1 MIIILQVTP
10 QSAHPWHVVSGF
22 KLARADLVSG
32 TLPIRLPSD
41 SGHIYISSY
50 VSHLKSLSSILVRS
64 HFNCWVCETKEAAM
78 ASKVGS
84 CFYIDISLDHKAH
97 QVSGLLAIFLLVL
110 VGVFQGLEARAN
122 PEADAEPEAEANP
135 DADPDAQYGSG
146 SYVDVADENGGQGYY
161 PGEQNGG
168 QGYYPGGQ
176 NGGQGYYPGDQ
187 NGGQGYYPGGGSY
200 PPNPGMPG
208 GNGGGLPPPY
218 APIQPGRP
226 SDFVP
231 LDPGG
236 GFQDPDF
243 GRPGDFQ
250 DPGFSRLAIARP
262 IEQPDF
268 ITPVYG
274 SGGQYPGGSGG
285 QGYNPGLSGGQ
296 GYNPG
301 GS

>member
-1 MIIILQVTP
+1 MGI
-10 QSAHPWHVVSGF
+10 AHQ
-22 KLARADLVSG
+22 
-32 TLPIRLPSD
+32 TPIRL
-41 SGHIYISSY
+41 
-50 VSHLKSLSSILVRS
+50 RS

-78 ASKVGS
+78 ASKV
-84 CFYIDISLDHKAH
+84 
-97 QVSGLLAIFLLVL
+97 SGLLAIFLVL

-122 PEADAEPEAEANP
+122 PEADAEPEAEADPEANP

-161 PGEQNGG
+161 PGER
-168 QGYYPGGQ
+168 
-176 NGGQGYYPGDQ
+176 
-187 NGGQGYYPGGGSY
+187 SY

-231 LDPGG
+231 LEPGG

-250 DPGFSRLAIARP
+250 DPGFSRPAIARP

-274 SGGQYPGGSGG
+274 SGGRYPGGSG
-285 QGYNPGLSGGQ
+285 
-296 GYNPG
+296 
-301 GS
+301 

>member
-1 MIIILQVTP
+1 
-10 QSAHPWHVVSGF
+10 
-22 KLARADLVSG
+22 
-32 TLPIRLPSD
+32 
-41 SGHIYISSY
+41 
-50 VSHLKSLSSILVRS
+50 
-64 HFNCWVCETKEAAM
+64 M
-78 ASKVGS
+78 AFKVGS
-84 CFYIDISLDHKAH
+84 CFYFDILLDHKVD
-97 QVSGLLAIFLLVL
+97 QVSGLLAIFLVL
-110 VGVFQGLEARAN
+110 VVVFQGLEARAN
-122 PEADAEPEAEANP
+122 PEADAEPEAEAEANP

-187 NGGQGYYPGGGSY
+187 NGGQGYYPGGDSY

-231 LDPGG
+231 LEPGG

-250 DPGFSRLAIARP
+250 DPGFSRPAIARP

-274 SGGQYPGGSGG
+274 SGGRYPGGSGG